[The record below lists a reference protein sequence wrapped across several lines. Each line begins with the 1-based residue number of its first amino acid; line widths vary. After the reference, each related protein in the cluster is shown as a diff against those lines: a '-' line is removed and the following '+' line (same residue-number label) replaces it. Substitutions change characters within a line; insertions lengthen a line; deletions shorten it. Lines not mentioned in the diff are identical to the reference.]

1 MKIYQNKMFYENG
14 FLGLILGPMFS
25 GKSTRL
31 IQYIKKYKTLNIPMI
46 VVKPS
51 IDTRYTSDNVLC
63 THNLEQE
70 NCIVYQ
76 IDKLANIFD
85 NPDYPTSKLIIIEEG
100 QFFNNIYSIIK
111 QMTDVD
117 KKIVWVSALN
127 GDSKRELF
135 GEIYRM
141 IPLADNIEFLQ
152 ALCIQCRDGT
162 PGIYSKR
169 LIESEQQLIVGST
182 EYNAVCRKHYLEN

>member
-1 MKIYQNKMFYENG
+1 MFYENG

>member
-1 MKIYQNKMFYENG
+1 
-14 FLGLILGPMFS
+14 
-25 GKSTRL
+25 
-31 IQYIKKYKTLNIPMI
+31 
-46 VVKPS
+46 
-51 IDTRYTSDNVLC
+51 
-63 THNLEQE
+63 
-70 NCIVYQ
+70 
-76 IDKLANIFD
+76 
-85 NPDYPTSKLIIIEEG
+85 
-100 QFFNNIYSIIK
+100 
-111 QMTDVD
+111 MTDVD

-169 LIESEQQLIVGST
+169 LIESEKQLIVGST